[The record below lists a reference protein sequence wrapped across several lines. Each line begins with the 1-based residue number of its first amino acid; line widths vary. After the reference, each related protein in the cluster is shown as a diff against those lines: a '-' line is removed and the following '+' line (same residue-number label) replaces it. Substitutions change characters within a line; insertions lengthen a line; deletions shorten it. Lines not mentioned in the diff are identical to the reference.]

1 MKGRAIPLPVLVNA
15 GDLLYR
21 LLAGTA
27 RVTVHGAEKV
37 NEAKRSAPGLIFA
50 LWHGRLLLGARA
62 HAGRGTAIMISR
74 HSDGEIIAR
83 IVERHG
89 YIPVRGSTSRGGG
102 AALREMIGLA
112 ARGVREFAMTPD
124 GPRGPR
130 HVVQPGV
137 VRLAS
142 DTGYA
147 IIPSSASARPGRFL
161 GSWDRFLL
169 PGPFA
174 RTAVV
179 YGDPLLVPGDLDEAA
194 VETAC
199 RELERRMIAVEA
211 EADRRAGW

>member
-1 MKGRAIPLPVLVNA
+1 MKRVAIPLPVLVNA

-21 LLAGTA
+21 CLAGTA
-27 RVTVHGAEKV
+27 RLTVHGAERVK
-37 NEAKRSAPGLIFA
+37 EASRSAPGLIFA

-83 IVERHG
+83 IVARHG
-89 YIPVRGSTSRGGG
+89 YVPVRGSTSRGGG
-102 AALREMIGLA
+102 TALREMIGLA
-112 ARGVREFAMTPD
+112 ARGVREFALTPD

-137 VRLAS
+137 VQLAS
-142 DTGYA
+142 ATGYA
-147 IIPSSASARPGRFL
+147 IVPSSASARPGRFL
-161 GSWDRFLL
+161 RSWDRFLL

-179 YGDPLLVPGDLDEAA
+179 YGEALLVPRVLDEVA

-199 RELERRMIAVEA
+199 RELERRMIVVEA